1 MRRPLVLPQR
11 RCFIVAHVY
20 LLHLQHG
27 CSAPRMHNKGF
38 VWSDAMGVRCLMLCS
53 PVPGTSARS
62 SMKQLSVGLT
72 SLPCTRL
79 NLFKNKCVGLI
90 ICSAGCS
97 FSFLRWTINIY
108 HASSLQTLSIPRAHR
123 LHGKNEKLG
132 SYSSLL
138 MEWHRFGLF
147 SVLNWSILEGRAEN
161 EMDIPAGWPIQQNH
175 KMEV

>member
-1 MRRPLVLPQR
+1 MRRPLVLPQL
-11 RCFIVAHVY
+11 RCFLFAHVDF
-20 LLHLQHG
+20 LHLQHG
-27 CSAPRMHNKGF
+27 CSAARMHNKGF

-72 SLPCTRL
+72 FLPFTRFKFVQKQMLWVNYLFCRMFLFISSL
-79 NLFKNKCVGLI
+79 NNQ
-90 ICSAGCS
+90 
-97 FSFLRWTINIY
+97 NIY

-138 MEWHRFGLF
+138 ME
-147 SVLNWSILEGRAEN
+147 
-161 EMDIPAGWPIQQNH
+161 
-175 KMEV
+175 